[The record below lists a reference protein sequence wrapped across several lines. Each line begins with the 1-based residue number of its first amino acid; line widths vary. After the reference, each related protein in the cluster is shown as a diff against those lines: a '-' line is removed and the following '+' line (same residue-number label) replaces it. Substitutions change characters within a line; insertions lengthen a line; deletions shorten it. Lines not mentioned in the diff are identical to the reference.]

1 MCALL
6 SYGPI
11 WTRSCCVQQLMW
23 KISYAA
29 QSPTNVFS
37 WLDTARELA
46 CDFDFAPAGI
56 MNVDYD
62 AVLG

>member
-1 MCALL
+1 
-6 SYGPI
+6 
-11 WTRSCCVQQLMW
+11 VQQLMW

-37 WLDTARELA
+37 GLDTARELA

-62 AVLG
+62 AVLR